1 MKKIIILFLALI
13 GLTRIVDLTVE
24 YLTEPDSEVY
34 TSLTALV
41 IDLANEN
48 TELRKRIENLEVK
61 QICTDS

>member
-1 MKKIIILFLALI
+1 MKKIIILFLALV
-13 GLTRIVDLTVE
+13 GLTRIFDLTVD

-48 TELRKRIENLEVK
+48 EELRERIENLEVK
-61 QICTDS
+61 QICMGS